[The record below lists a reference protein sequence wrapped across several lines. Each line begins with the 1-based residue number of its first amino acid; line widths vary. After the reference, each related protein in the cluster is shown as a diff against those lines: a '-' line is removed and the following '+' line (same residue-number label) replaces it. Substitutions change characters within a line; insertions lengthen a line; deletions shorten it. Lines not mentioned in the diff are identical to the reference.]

1 MVKYK
6 WLNAV
11 DTFDELTS
19 TMTRLI
25 AATHSSASSGESAE
39 MTYVLWLPVITWP
52 ALPAI
57 IIKISVSYA

>member
-1 MVKYK
+1 MQMV
-6 WLNAV
+6 LMLRV
-11 DTFDELTS
+11 VDELTS
-19 TMTRLI
+19 TMTRLM

-57 IIKISVSYA
+57 NNSVSYT